1 MQTGTRYS
9 AQERTRGRQWMTIRK
24 RLLDNQPLCAMCSKK
39 DIIKPATEVDHIIP
53 LFKSGTDD
61 MDNLQALCSDCHK
74 IKTLHDVTRKTG
86 CNIDGI
92 PEGWT

>member
-1 MQTGTRYS
+1 
-9 AQERTRGRQWMTIRK
+9 MTIRK